1 MKQISFSKNLTDKQ
15 SKFVDYF
22 VAEGKTQTEAARLA
36 GYSFPEYEGYRLVR
50 QPRMIQVIHAAR
62 QKYYQTNLA
71 NVAVS
76 TLQQVMQDQNAPPA
90 ARVSAARTAL
100 ELAGDLGPNSV
111 NGSEGGSLCEMTPGE
126 LSRLIDRWEDER
138 ISMTK
143 DITPVSSDTPPPPGI
158 VLRRYLNLITSVPT
172 KILYFGILFIPISC
186 PKMRT

>member
-1 MKQISFSKNLTDKQ
+1 MAIEAKSLRKNHLTDKQ
-15 SKFVDYF
+15 SKFVDYY

-36 GYSFPEYEGYRLVR
+36 GYSFPEL
-50 QPRMIQVIHAAR
+50 IQVIHAAR

-143 DITPVSSDTPPPPGI
+143 DITPV
-158 VLRRYLNLITSVPT
+158 
-172 KILYFGILFIPISC
+172 
-186 PKMRT
+186 

>member
-15 SKFVDYF
+15 SKFVDYY

-50 QPRMIQVIHAAR
+50 QPRMIQVIQAAR

-76 TLQQVMQDQNAPPA
+76 TLHQVMEDRNAPAA

-100 ELAGDLGPNSV
+100 ELAGDLGPNS
-111 NGSEGGSLCEMTPGE
+111 GMDPRE
-126 LSRLIDRWEDER
+126 
-138 ISMTK
+138 
-143 DITPVSSDTPPPPGI
+143 
-158 VLRRYLNLITSVPT
+158 VL
-172 KILYFGILFIPISC
+172 
-186 PKMRT
+186 

>member
-15 SKFVDYF
+15 SKFVDYY

-50 QPRMIQVIHAAR
+50 QPRMIQVIQAAR

-100 ELAGDLGPNSV
+100 
-111 NGSEGGSLCEMTPGE
+111 
-126 LSRLIDRWEDER
+126 
-138 ISMTK
+138 
-143 DITPVSSDTPPPPGI
+143 
-158 VLRRYLNLITSVPT
+158 
-172 KILYFGILFIPISC
+172 
-186 PKMRT
+186 

>member
-50 QPRMIQVIHAAR
+50 QPRMIQVVQAAR

-76 TLQQVMQDQNAPPA
+76 TLHQVMEDRNAPAA

-100 ELAGDLGPNSV
+100 ELAGDLGPNSG
-111 NGSEGGSLCEMTPGE
+111 NRSEGGSLSEMTPGE
-126 LSRLIDRWEDER
+126 LSRLIERWEDER
-138 ISMTK
+138 TSMTK
-143 DITPVSSDTPPPPGI
+143 DITPV
-158 VLRRYLNLITSVPT
+158 
-172 KILYFGILFIPISC
+172 
-186 PKMRT
+186 

>member
-15 SKFVDYF
+15 SKFVDYY

-50 QPRMIQVIHAAR
+50 QPRMIQVIQAAR

-76 TLQQVMQDQNAPPA
+76 PLHQVMQDPNAPAA

-100 ELAGDLGPNSV
+100 ELAGDLGPNSD
-111 NGSEGGSLCEMTPGE
+111 NGPEQGSLCEMTPVE
-126 LSRLIDRWEDER
+126 LSSLIERWEGER
-138 ISMTK
+138 ILITK
-143 DITPVSSDTPPPPGI
+143 NITPV
-158 VLRRYLNLITSVPT
+158 
-172 KILYFGILFIPISC
+172 
-186 PKMRT
+186 